1 MGFDETQ
8 NSLEKQPFSQ
18 SVTHNTTHS
27 PAAVAHAARVLLLVQ
42 RIATMPPELLATL
55 YALFSPPA
63 RKPPAAIVM
72 PANP

>member
-8 NSLEKQPFSQ
+8 KTPEKQQFLQ
-18 SVTHNTTHS
+18 GVTQNTTHS

-55 YALFSPPA
+55 YALFSPPPG
-63 RKPPAAIVM
+63 KP
-72 PANP
+72 